1 MAESV
6 HVGATP
12 ETTRGVSGNPDIVKE
27 LLALQK
33 KSKKNAEAKKTVEN
47 ETDSGLKQLA
57 KELQEQRELTKSL
70 SDEIKELKELILK
83 NAGGENTP
91 GDTVNTPESTNPWEK
106 MGEKMREAGITDET
120 TPKHE
125 EEFYGPITPA
135 VETPPIVD
143 PIVDPPVEVPP
154 VEHTPSV
161 IPTQPEANPH
171 QEMIDGAAAELEQN
185 MQALNGVIEQ
195 FAKARVG
202 REKLLSGGGAQ
213 TELELQAGNLNEVFE
228 QWASSF
234 AKFTVARYEILVDYQ
249 MQSKANRAEATQK
262 IAELQV
268 QLIAPPEGR
277 ATDAEINA
285 HIKELQEYVEE
296 LNQYDADLLATA
308 NEVDKYIAEE
318 KAKALI
324 AIRTKVDA
332 AMLAERE
339 ARHPKLTKVTEWLKK
354 HPKSRIAAGVVLAGM
369 GLVGAATGNAPLVG
383 VAIAGRAALRGG
395 GTYNVARGA
404 GEWIGDRRYNKTDI
418 NSVEDYTEAAQRQ
431 TKTRRRSKRAGA
443 AAGVALAAAPV
454 VGSLLHGADAPPTGN
469 NPPVDHAPVPP
480 VDHAPVPQVDH
491 SLDWLKSPEAAQMF
505 STSAKLRAEGFT
517 DTQIFEMLKRVA
529 SAPAAQAVEAT
540 PGLTG

>member
-1 MAESV
+1 MAESI
-6 HVGATP
+6 HVGEKP
-12 ETTRGVSGNPDIVKE
+12 ETTHGVSGNPDIVKE

-91 GDTVNTPESTNPWEK
+91 GDTFNTPEATNPWEK
-106 MGEKMREAGITDET
+106 MGEKMREAGMTDET
-120 TPKHE
+120 APKHE

-135 VETPPIVD
+135 VEAPPTVD
-143 PIVDPPVEVPP
+143 PVVDPPVETPP
-154 VEHTPSV
+154 VEHTPTT
-161 IPTQPEANPH
+161 IPTTPEGNPR
-171 QEMIDGAAAELEQN
+171 QEAINGAAAELEQN
-185 MQALNGVIEQ
+185 IQALNGAIEQ
-195 FAKARVG
+195 FAKARVDS
-202 REKLLSGGGAQ
+202 EELSSRGGDQ

-249 MQSKANRAEATQK
+249 VQSKANRAEATQS

-285 HIKELQEYVEE
+285 HIKELQDYIEE
-296 LNQYDADLLATA
+296 LNQYDADLLTTA
-308 NEVDKYIAEE
+308 SEVDKYIAEE
-318 KAKALI
+318 KAKALL

-339 ARHPKLTKVTEWLKK
+339 ARHPTLTKVTEWLKK
-354 HPKSRIAAGVVLAGM
+354 HPKLRIATGVALAGI
-369 GLVGAATGNAPLVG
+369 GFIGAVTLNAPLVG
-383 VAIAGRAALRGG
+383 VAIAGRAGLRGV

-404 GEWIGDRRYNKTDI
+404 GEWIGDRRYDKTDI
-418 NSVEDYTEAAQRQ
+418 NSIEDYTEAAMRQ
-431 TKTRRRSKRAGA
+431 TKTRRRSKRVGA
-443 AAGVALAAAPV
+443 VAGVALAAAPV
-454 VGSLLHGADAPPTGN
+454 VGSLLHGADAPPPTGGVAPTPESAPL
-469 NPPVDHAPVPP
+469 PP
-480 VDHAPVPQVDH
+480 VDH